1 MAKIRKNQPPL
12 FDYSK
17 INQYIP
23 WYMDY
28 INSAKQ
34 ANNQYQNSMDYWNA
48 TTNPQDQQ
56 GLWDMQQRNF
66 DSMNQDKYLNELN
79 QYIQQGS
86 MSANTT
92 SPRRKDET
100 GFVSMYYKKPKTPT
114 SSFENPAGLVNKR
127 KKPRQ
132 R

>member
-28 INSAKQ
+28 MNST
-34 ANNQYQNSMDYWNA
+34 NNQNQNSMNYWNNIM
-48 TTNPQDQQ
+48 TPQDQQ
-56 GLWDMQQRNF
+56 GLWDAQQRNF
-66 DSMNQDKYLNELN
+66 DLMNQDKYLNELN

-86 MSANTT
+86 NASGTK

-100 GFVSMYYKKPKTPT
+100 GFVSMYYKQPKTPV
-114 SSFENPAGLVNKR
+114 SSFDDTTRLVTKR